1 MNILK
6 KIEPDKLFLF
16 INDAIKKAKLNNSE
30 ILFSYSFR
38 FESSD
43 LLPIVTHPSDRQH
56 LRFYWEQPSKGFSLA
71 GLNSIW
77 DYNYDNNK
85 GKPYNEII
93 TEVKSLFNNAIT
105 LTDSPLV
112 GPKLIGGHAF
122 NLESEPDDTW
132 IGFPRF
138 RFFIPE
144 CLATMNDDGS
154 WLTLST
160 FVHKDISID
169 KMYKNFNQLCIH
181 YQNRMPVTIPSVTRV
196 EVDKFRDI
204 PNKNEWNKTIC
215 SVLEE
220 IHPGE
225 VEKVVISRS
234 HHIKISKD
242 FSVSSALQILRN
254 TYPSCTTFMYAFPS
268 QGIFFGSTPERLV
281 KLKKDYIETEA
292 LAGTQARGKNMEEDR
307 LLSEMLINS
316 HKENEEHNIVVEQI
330 NWLIN

>member
-1 MNILK
+1 LNILK

-132 IGFPRF
+132 I
-138 RFFIPE
+138 
-144 CLATMNDDGS
+144 
-154 WLTLST
+154 
-160 FVHKDISID
+160 
-169 KMYKNFNQLCIH
+169 
-181 YQNRMPVTIPSVTRV
+181 
-196 EVDKFRDI
+196 
-204 PNKNEWNKTIC
+204 
-215 SVLEE
+215 
-220 IHPGE
+220 
-225 VEKVVISRS
+225 
-234 HHIKISKD
+234 
-242 FSVSSALQILRN
+242 
-254 TYPSCTTFMYAFPS
+254 
-268 QGIFFGSTPERLV
+268 
-281 KLKKDYIETEA
+281 
-292 LAGTQARGKNMEEDR
+292 
-307 LLSEMLINS
+307 
-316 HKENEEHNIVVEQI
+316 
-330 NWLIN
+330 